1 MDYPVKPPKRYQ
13 VFENGNRVDEVYA
26 ASLTQAARAY
36 AFNKGI
42 DKPKLFYTEKDVITV
57 RWTDL
62 RGAYE
67 NPPRTELEVT
77 IRRQK

>member
-1 MDYPVKPPKRYQ
+1 MDYPVKPLKRYQ
-13 VFENGNRVDEVYA
+13 VFKDGTRVDTIYA

-42 DKPKLFYTEKDVITV
+42 DKPKLFYTEKDAITV

-62 RGAYE
+62 RGSYA
-67 NPPRTELEVT
+67 NPPQTEFEVT
-77 IRRQK
+77 IRRAK